1 MRIQIINPNTT
12 AVFTDGCREAGR
24 AVAAPG
30 SEIVATNPASG
41 VPTAESHLDEA
52 VATIGIVQ
60 EIAAGQRNGTDAFVI
75 ACFGDTGLDAAREAT
90 ELPVVGMSEAAV
102 YMAALV
108 APRFAIVTLPS
119 RTRAQS
125 ERLLHHAGLA
135 HRCTVRAIDVGVADC
150 ADDEIAVYEALLAE
164 SRRAIL
170 EDRAEA
176 IVLGCAGL
184 EKMAAP
190 LSAAL
195 SVPVIEGV
203 AAGVKMAEALV
214 SLGLR
219 TSKAGTWAFPHAA
232 SLRAVGVPA

>member
-24 AVAAPG
+24 AVAAAG
-30 SEIVATNPASG
+30 SEVVATNPASG
-41 VPTAESHLDEA
+41 PPTAESHLDEA
-52 VATIGIVQ
+52 LATIGIVQ
-60 EIAAGQRNGTDAFVI
+60 EIAAGQRAGSDAFVI
-75 ACFGDTGLDAAREAT
+75 ACFGDTGLDAAREAADR
-90 ELPVVGMSEAAV
+90 PVVGMSEAAV

-108 APRFAIVTLPS
+108 APRFSIVTLPS
-119 RTRAQS
+119 RTRPQS
-125 ERLLHHAGLA
+125 ERVLHHAGLA

-150 ADDEIAVYEALLAE
+150 AENEDDVYDALLAE
-164 SRRAIL
+164 SRRAIA
-170 EDRAEA
+170 EDHAEA

-190 LSAAL
+190 LSRAL

-214 SLGLR
+214 SLGLN
-219 TSKAGTWAFPHAA
+219 TSKTGTWGAPPAA
-232 SLRAVGVPA
+232 SLQAIGVSA